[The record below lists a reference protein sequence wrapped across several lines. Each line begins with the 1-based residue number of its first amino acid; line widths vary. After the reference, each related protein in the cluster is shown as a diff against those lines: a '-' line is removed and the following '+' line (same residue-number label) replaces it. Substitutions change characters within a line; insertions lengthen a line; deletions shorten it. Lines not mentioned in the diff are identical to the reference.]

1 MPRGIESDDF
11 VLLHTREASKE
22 LFWLGMGAMSMLARN
37 TLRFYFCAIPFFAHH
52 ILCVVFW

>member
-1 MPRGIESDDF
+1 
-11 VLLHTREASKE
+11 
-22 LFWLGMGAMSMLARN
+22 MGAMSMLARN